1 MSPDHLDHTESSHTS
16 TPPSFRPPLAL
27 SSNATSK
34 DDFYSK
40 LRPSIQLIDFGRCV
54 DLNMFPRGKTFSHVF
69 SKPDLRTPEMLEGR
83 PWSHQIDYFGV
94 ASTVYV
100 LLSGSY
106 MKLVKNKDGKNF
118 PSGPMRR

>member
-1 MSPDHLDHTESSHTS
+1 
-16 TPPSFRPPLAL
+16 
-27 SSNATSK
+27 
-34 DDFYSK
+34 
-40 LRPSIQLIDFGRCV
+40 
-54 DLNMFPRGKTFSHVF
+54 MFPRGKTFSHVF
-69 SKPDLRTPEMLEGR
+69 SKPDLRSPEMREGK
-83 PWSHQIDYFGV
+83 PWSYQIDYFGI